1 MGHHGPAMRYGFVIP
16 SGEVET
22 IVDLAVA
29 AETTGWDGAFTWDG
43 INVGP
48 GIAVSDPWA
57 TLAAM
62 ALRTKRVTIGAI
74 ITPVSRRRPWKLA
87 RETVTVDRLSGG
99 RLVLPVG
106 LGATDDGGFGKVGEP
121 VDRRTRAE
129 LLDEGLEILTGLWSG
144 EPFSYEGRHHRLGKM
159 TFIPRPVQQPRIP
172 IWVVGAWPSERSM
185 GRAARYD
192 GVMPSKQG
200 PDGSYG
206 APLTPDDIR
215 ELRRWVDAR
224 RPAGAPFDIILEGET
239 PANEPEVAASQV
251 RPLAEA
257 GATWWLEG
265 LWDAMGDPDRLR
277 ARIEAGPPKD
287 QTRRPRIDRRCLGVA
302 RSRGW
307 RRPARSSRGIH
318 RPGC

>member
-1 MGHHGPAMRYGFVIP
+1 MRYGFVIP

-22 IVDLAVA
+22 IVDLAGA
-29 AETTGWDGAFTWDG
+29 AETAGWDGAFTWDG

-62 ALRTKRVTIGAI
+62 ALRTKRLTIGAI

-87 RETVTVDRLSGG
+87 RETVTVDRLSAG

-144 EPFSYEGRHHRLGKM
+144 EPFSYEGRHHRLDEM

-185 GRAARYD
+185 DRAARYD

-200 PDGSYG
+200 PDGSFG
-206 APLTPDDIR
+206 VPLTPDDIR
-215 ELRRWVDAR
+215 EMRAWLAGRLPD
-224 RPAGAPFDIILEGET
+224 GAPFDIILEGQT
-239 PANEPEVAASQV
+239 PADDPEAAAAQIQ
-251 RPLAEA
+251 PLADA

-265 LWDAMGDPDRLR
+265 MWDAMGDPDRLR
-277 ARIEAGPPKD
+277 QRIAAGPP
-287 QTRRPRIDRRCLGVA
+287 RPVDGTGHA
-302 RSRGW
+302 TS
-307 RRPARSSRGIH
+307 
-318 RPGC
+318 